1 MLADLC
7 EGNGAYTA
15 EELTEA
21 IRMLRDILATSGPR
35 VVCMRESEDS
45 VLIFTDG
52 AFEAGVAT
60 CGGIMFD
67 QRRRTTKH
75 FGMTL
80 PSHVVEAWTAGS
92 KQPIALVEMLPV
104 LICKELFASS
114 LRDRAALFF
123 IDNNTSLYQ
132 VISGSARN
140 FHARRML
147 IAMSLQDSK
156 LRCRPWYARVS
167 SEGNPADGPS
177 RLKFEE
183 ASELFGSIL
192 ITKTED
198 EWSDLCSRLI
208 GQRQQK

>member
-1 MLADLC
+1 
-7 EGNGAYTA
+7 
-15 EELTEA
+15 
-21 IRMLRDILATSGPR
+21 
-35 VVCMRESEDS
+35 
-45 VLIFTDG
+45 
-52 AFEAGVAT
+52 
-60 CGGIMFD
+60 
-67 QRRRTTKH
+67 
-75 FGMTL
+75 
-80 PSHVVEAWTAGS
+80 
-92 KQPIALVEMLPV
+92 MLPV

-147 IAMSLQDSK
+147 IAMSLQDSE

-183 ASELFGSIL
+183 ASELFGSTI
-192 ITKTED
+192 ITLSKED
-198 EWSDLCSRLI
+198 WASMCSRLT
-208 GQRQQK
+208 GQRQ